1 MFEYIKGHLVELTPT
16 YVVVENNDFGYFINV
31 SVNTSAL
38 LKQGQECQL
47 YLHQVVREDAHLL
60 YGFIDKK
67 EREIFRLLISV
78 SGIGPN
84 TARLVLSSVNSN
96 DLAEAVVKNN
106 IALLQSIKG
115 IGSKTAQRII
125 IELRDKISDMNIEY
139 DQKFSLSDNTL
150 QKDALNALTM
160 LGFSKPA
167 VEKVLNKLFKENND
181 LTLEEVVKQ
190 ALNYL

>member
-16 YVVVENNDFGYFINV
+16 YVVVENNDIGYFVNV
-31 SVNTSAL
+31 SVNTSAA

-47 YLHQVVREDAHLL
+47 YLHQVVREDAHLF

-84 TARLVLSSVNSN
+84 TARLVLSSINSN
-96 DLAEAVVKNN
+96 DLAEAVIKNN

-125 IELRDKISDMNIEY
+125 IELRDKISDINIEY
-139 DQKFSLSDNTL
+139 DQKFLSSDNTL

-160 LGFSKPA
+160 LGFSKPV
-167 VEKVLNKLFKENND
+167 VEKVLIKLFKENNN
-181 LTLEEVVKQ
+181 LSLEEVVKL